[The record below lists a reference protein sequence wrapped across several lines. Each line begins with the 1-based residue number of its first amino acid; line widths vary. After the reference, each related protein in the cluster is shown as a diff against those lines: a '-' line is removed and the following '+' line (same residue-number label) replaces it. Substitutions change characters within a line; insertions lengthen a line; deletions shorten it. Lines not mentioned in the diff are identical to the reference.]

1 MLQYTD
7 AQLYTHYCCS
17 VCTHNRPEDT
27 GNVTVPA
34 HATVGALHK
43 FFDSDFLERNAR
55 FPMAL
60 LPLVA
65 CVRKLNIVVWGLNSK
80 PAEGQHYVIR
90 EYGSMQAVFRGNYNS
105 ATVHHLLHYTDTAA
119 KMSLYDGLVKKVPM
133 VECNSDS
140 DAE

>member
-7 AQLYTHYCCS
+7 AQLYTYHCCS
-17 VCTHNRPEDT
+17 VCTHNRPENT
-27 GNVTVPA
+27 GSVPA

-43 FFDSDFLERNAR
+43 YFDSDFLKNTAR

-65 CVRKLNIVVWGLNSK
+65 CVHKLNIVVWALNSK
-80 PAEGQHYVIR
+80 PVAGEHYVIKQY
-90 EYGSMQAVFRGNYNS
+90 EQMQAVFRGNYISS
-105 ATVHHLLHYTDTAA
+105 AVHHLLHYVDASA
-119 KMSLYDGLVKKVPM
+119 KMSLYDALVKRVPM
-133 VECNSDS
+133 AEYSSDS